1 MEEERRRRQEM
12 EQRRKERMRSEIN
25 PQKLNNPQMVNNM
38 ESEPAYMR
46 RGIHLDDV
54 PAANEQAFSRWTIS
68 DDEELDISERN
79 SFLDDRVD

>member
-1 MEEERRRRQEM
+1 
-12 EQRRKERMRSEIN
+12 
-25 PQKLNNPQMVNNM
+25 
-38 ESEPAYMR
+38 
-46 RGIHLDDV
+46 V